1 MRFRQNSNTFRC
13 HVRIIVSLYFDKTN
27 KKYNFNY
34 EQQKRWKIKIKLSVR
49 EEKLI
54 NKINIEIKK
63 EDRGFSMIIKI

>member
-1 MRFRQNSNTFRC
+1 M
-13 HVRIIVSLYFDKTN
+13 
-27 KKYNFNY
+27 
-34 EQQKRWKIKIKLSVR
+34 KIKIKLSVR